1 MIALA
6 HDCILLRQPNGESKP
21 VNPGTIAIE
30 VVTDGAAPFDEEFV
44 KEATAAVLHY
54 FKQEQGRESV
64 TLGEFA
70 EALEKVLQG
79 FQFPDA
85 SSSSSFSSSSSSSE
99 DPRVLE
105 ADLQQLA
112 TDSGEAFELTFFPRL
127 RDEMRTRLHQS
138 PSPQMLR
145 FRGLRNCVLQLTGAR
160 RWSPRCQN
168 LQEQIVEF
176 LRHCLSAEPHPEPC
190 ALVVE

>member
-1 MIALA
+1 
-6 HDCILLRQPNGESKP
+6 
-21 VNPGTIAIE
+21 
-30 VVTDGAAPFDEEFV
+30 
-44 KEATAAVLHY
+44 LHY

-79 FQFPDA
+79 FKFAETPFESDGENE
-85 SSSSSFSSSSSSSE
+85 S
-99 DPRVLE
+99 RVLE

-127 RDEMRTRLHQS
+127 RDEMRSRLQQS

-168 LQEQIVEF
+168 LEEQIVEF
-176 LRHCLSAEPHPEPC
+176 LRTCLSAEPHPEAC

>member
-6 HDCILLRQPNGESKP
+6 ADCILLRQPNGESKP
-21 VNPGTIAIE
+21 VNAGTIAIE
-30 VVTDGAAPFDEEFV
+30 IITDGETPFDEAFV
-44 KEATAAVLHY
+44 KEASAAVLHY

-79 FQFPDA
+79 FKFVET
-85 SSSSSFSSSSSSSE
+85 SSANSS
-99 DPRVLE
+99 DPAEPQVLE

-112 TDSGEAFELTFFPRL
+112 ADSGEAFELTFFPRL
-127 RDEMRTRLHQS
+127 RDEMRTRLQQS
-138 PSPQMLR
+138 PQLLR

-160 RWSPRCQN
+160 RWSPRCQS
-168 LQEQIVEF
+168 LEEQIVEY
-176 LRHCLSAEPHPEPC
+176 LRHCLTAEPHPAPC

>member
-30 VVTDGAAPFDEEFV
+30 VVTDGEAPFDEAFV
-44 KEATAAVLHY
+44 KEASAAVLHF

-79 FQFPDA
+79 FKFDGASPASPASPEDA
-85 SSSSSFSSSSSSSE
+85 
-99 DPRVLE
+99 RVLE

-112 TDSGEAFELTFFPRL
+112 ADSGEAFELTFFPRL
-127 RDEMRTRLHQS
+127 RDEMRTRLQQS

-160 RWSPRCQN
+160 RWGPRCQT
-168 LQEQIVEF
+168 LEEQIVEF
-176 LRHCLSAEPHPEPC
+176 LRRCLSAEPHPEPC

>member
-6 HDCILLRQPNGESKP
+6 ADCILLRQPNGESLP
-21 VNPGTIAIE
+21 MNHGTIAIE
-30 VVTDGAAPFDEEFV
+30 VVTDGDSPLDEAFV
-44 KEATAAVLHY
+44 KEASAAVLHY
-54 FKQEQGRESV
+54 FKQEQGRDSV

-79 FQFPDA
+79 FKFPGIA
-85 SSSSSFSSSSSSSE
+85 TGESH
-99 DPRVLE
+99 VLE

-127 RDEMRTRLHQS
+127 RDEMRARLQQ
-138 PSPQMLR
+138 SPQMLR
-145 FRGLRNCVLQLTGAR
+145 FRGLRSCVMQLTGAR
-160 RWSPRCQN
+160 RWSARCQN

-176 LRHCLSAEPHPEPC
+176 LRNCLSAEPHPEPC